1 MNLTYTWAAIG
12 ANWWETGI
20 GATIHDLMVFVAG
33 ILMVVAIVNLILKGI
48 KGEWGKGVKAIL
60 GAFILSALLAYPAVV
75 TSGINATKNLVQ
87 RAIDTIGQADDGSGG
102 TVSGSTTGNG
112 N

>member
-1 MNLTYTWAAIG
+1 MNMTQLLTAIG
-12 ANWWETGI
+12 PNWWETGI

-33 ILMVVAIVNLILKGI
+33 ILMVVAIVNLIMKGI
-48 KGEWGKGVKAIL
+48 KGEWAKGVKAII
-60 GAFILSALLAYPAVV
+60 GAFILSALLAYPQVV

-87 RAIDTIGQADDGSGG
+87 RAIDTISQADDGNGG
-102 TVSGSTTGNG
+102 GVSGPSTGNG